1 MAANSSLLGSVCS
14 LLPAWVA
21 LRNLN
26 TAFYSEHSW
35 PACCPQSRLQTDMCG
50 TFGKP
55 QGCGQGPH
63 WLGHNVYL
71 HQPAEQG
78 CDWGPP
84 QDQVQVPWKPEAPL
98 LREGGFSNFN
108 ADEFENMVAEK
119 WFISDGCGVKYTAIP
134 GPLAQWWALHSW
146 EPWHCPLHAHAHNK
160 SYFLVRKKEPK

>member
-1 MAANSSLLGSVCS
+1 MAANSSLLSSVCS

-26 TAFYSEHSW
+26 TALYSGHSW
-35 PACCPQSRLQTDMCG
+35 PACCPQSRLQTGMCV

-84 QDQVQVPWKPEAPL
+84 QGQVQVPWQPEAPL
-98 LREGGFSNFN
+98 LQEGGFSNFN
-108 ADEFENMVAEK
+108 ADEVENIWKHGGRKVVHLRWLWGQIYPYSWPSGPMV
-119 WFISDGCGVKYTAIP
+119 
-134 GPLAQWWALHSW
+134 GPALMRALALS
-146 EPWHCPLHAHAHNK
+146 PPYSCP
-160 SYFLVRKKEPK
+160 